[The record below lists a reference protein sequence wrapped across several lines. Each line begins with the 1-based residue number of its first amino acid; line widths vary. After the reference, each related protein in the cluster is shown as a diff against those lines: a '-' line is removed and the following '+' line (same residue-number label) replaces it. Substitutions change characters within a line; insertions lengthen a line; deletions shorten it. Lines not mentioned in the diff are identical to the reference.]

1 MQSVETTAFEKNQT
15 LGTPMQWRIG
25 IALAIVLIA
34 LVSYFL
40 RSTIGL
46 RGQSVAGVIFFFG
59 LVAVFSQNLRV
70 VNWNTIIWGFSLQ
83 MILAVLV
90 LKVEFVYTIISAVG
104 GVVKKFI
111 GFSDAGAQFVFG
123 NLADARP
130 PAFGGTWSKLFES
143 NYMFQFAFVA
153 LPPILFVS
161 AFFTLLYHFG
171 ILQKCVRLLARIMVN
186 LMRTS
191 GAETL
196 SVSDP

>member
-1 MQSVETTAFEKNQT
+1 MAHWDCSRHCSNRTCFVFPAIYDWIKRSV
-15 LGTPMQWRIG
+15 GCG
-25 IALAIVLIA
+25 
-34 LVSYFL
+34 
-40 RSTIGL
+40 GD
-46 RGQSVAGVIFFFG
+46 FFFG
-59 LVAVFSQNLRV
+59 LVAVFSQNLRA
-70 VNWNTIIWGFSLQ
+70 VNWHTIIWGFSLQ

-153 LPPILFVS
+153 LPPFYSSLLSLLCFITLEFCRS
-161 AFFTLLYHFG
+161 A
-171 ILQKCVRLLARIMVN
+171 
-186 LMRTS
+186 S
-191 GAETL
+191 GYWQGSWST
-196 SVSDP
+196 